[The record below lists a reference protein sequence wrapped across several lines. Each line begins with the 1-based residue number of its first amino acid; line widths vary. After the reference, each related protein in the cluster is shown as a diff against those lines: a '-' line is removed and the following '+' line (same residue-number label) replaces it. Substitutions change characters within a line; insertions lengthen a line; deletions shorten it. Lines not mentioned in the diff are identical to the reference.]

1 MTWRRVAGGTLLIAL
16 ATGVGVV
23 GWKTRDEAHKLI
35 SNPMETRRLPG
46 RTPIDF
52 GIIYDDVAIVT
63 ADGLRLTAWSI
74 PSQNGALVIAQHGY
88 KADRGEMLNEAEML
102 QRHGFGVLI
111 PAMRA
116 HDLSDGNVISF
127 GAHEIDDLQRW
138 FDFAATLPG
147 VDPTRIG
154 ILGNSMGG
162 TLAIQMA
169 ARTPGVR
176 AVATNA
182 AFSSLADTL
191 DTSVRFFTGLPP
203 FPFAPLIAF
212 WAERRIGIRVSD
224 VDATRAIGAISPRPV
239 LLMQGG
245 ADEVISIA
253 SGRRLFDAAGEPKS
267 LWFDDKVGHARFDTA
282 RPDEYERRVI
292 ALFESALVRP

>member
-16 ATGVGVV
+16 ATGLGAV
-23 GWKTRDEAHKLI
+23 GWKTREEAHKLI

-52 GIIYDDVAIVT
+52 GLIYDDVAIVT
-63 ADGLRLTAWSI
+63 SDGLRLTAWSI

-88 KADRGEMLNEAEML
+88 KADRGEMLNEAAML
-102 QRHGFGVLI
+102 QRHGYGVLI

-116 HDLSDGNVISF
+116 HDLSDGAVISF
-127 GAHEIDDLQRW
+127 GAHEIEDLQRW
-138 FDFAATLPG
+138 FEFASTLPD

-154 ILGNSMGG
+154 ILGNSLGG

-169 ARTPGVR
+169 ARTPGIR
-176 AVATNA
+176 AVVTNA
-182 AFSSLADTL
+182 AFSSLSDTL
-191 DTSVRFFTGLPP
+191 NTSVRFFTGMPA

-212 WAERRIGIRVSD
+212 WAERAIGIHASD
-224 VDATRAIGAISPRPV
+224 VDATRAIAAISPRPV

-253 SGRRLFDAAGEPKS
+253 SGQRLFDAAGEPKS
-267 LWFDDKVGHARFDTA
+267 LWFDSKVGHARFDTA